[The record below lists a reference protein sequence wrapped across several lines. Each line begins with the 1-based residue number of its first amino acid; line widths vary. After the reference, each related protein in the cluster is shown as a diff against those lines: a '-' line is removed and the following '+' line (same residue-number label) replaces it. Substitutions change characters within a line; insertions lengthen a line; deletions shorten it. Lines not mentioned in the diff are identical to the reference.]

1 MKNLILIVFAFLISL
16 SGFSQK
22 LSLDLYGG
30 LTNYQGDL
38 QDKQFTFSQSHA
50 AGGLGLSYS
59 LTEHFSIRS
68 AFTLGKVSADDK
80 FTKNKGRNLNFT
92 TSISEFQ
99 LGLQYYLFS
108 PESMSFSPYVFVSAA
123 VFHFNP
129 YTLDNAGA
137 KFYLEPLSTEGQGF
151 VEGRNKYP
159 LTQFDI
165 PFGGGIKF
173 SLSDNISVGVE
184 MGFRKLFTDY
194 LDDVSTAYIDKNI
207 LELNKGPKAVE
218 LAYRG
223 GEIKPNPPY
232 PKAGETRG
240 HSPKDWYYFT
250 AFTLSYRFTEGGLFG
265 GGGGG
270 RNGFSGGNRGKRSNF
285 GCPKNVL

>member
-1 MKNLILIVFAFLISL
+1 MKNLLLLFPFFILSVTGI
-16 SGFSQK
+16 SQK

-30 LTNYQGDL
+30 VMNYQGDL
-38 QDKQFTFSQSHA
+38 QDKQFTFSQSHP
-50 AGGLGLSYS
+50 AGGIGVSYNV
-59 LTEHFSIRS
+59 TDHIAIRS

-80 FTKNKGRNLNFT
+80 FTKNKSRNLNFT
-92 TSISEFQ
+92 SGISEFQ
-99 LGLQYYLFS
+99 LGLQYNIFS
-108 PESMSFSPYVFVSAA
+108 LESMSFSPYLFASAA
-123 VFHFNP
+123 IFHFNP
-129 YTLDNAGA
+129 YTLDGEGI
-137 KFYLEPLSTEGQGF
+137 KYYLEPLSTEGQGF
-151 VEGRNKYP
+151 VDGRAPYK

-173 SLSDNISVGVE
+173 SLSENISVGAE

-194 LDDVSTAYIDKNI
+194 LDDVSLAYVDKNL
-207 LELNKGPKAVE
+207 LELNRGPKAVE

-232 PKAGETRG
+232 PKVGETRG

-250 AFTLSYRFTEGGLFG
+250 AFTLSYRFNEGGLFG
-265 GGGGG
+265 GGGSG
-270 RNGFSGGNRGKRSNF
+270 RNGFSGGSRGKRSNF